1 MAAHDMPPCCLPWMP
16 HAHGKL
22 LSIGQAAEHR
32 LVSPSSRR
40 AAGGTPARDAALGAV
55 VEECVASKARLQAAI
70 TAAAL
75 PANFLDLLLNE
86 LGGPQ
91 QVAEMTGRWAV
102 GCVVRVCVG
111 WGGGGGGGGGFCC
124 LGLLLAGRRRHAG
137 QAPLLAGYSRAHM
150 C

>member
-1 MAAHDMPPCCLPWMP
+1 
-16 HAHGKL
+16 
-22 LSIGQAAEHR
+22 
-32 LVSPSSRR
+32 
-40 AAGGTPARDAALGAV
+40 
-55 VEECVASKARLQAAI
+55 VASRARLQAAI
-70 TAAAL
+70 AAAAL

-91 QVAEMTGRWAV
+91 EVAEMTGRWAV

-111 WGGGGGGGGGFCC
+111 WGGGGGGGGGGGVVGGGGGGGGGGGAWGGFCC

>member
-111 WGGGGGGGGGFCC
+111 WGGGGGGGGGFC
-124 LGLLLAGRRRHAG
+124 
-137 QAPLLAGYSRAHM
+137 
-150 C
+150 

>member
-1 MAAHDMPPCCLPWMP
+1 M
-16 HAHGKL
+16 GKP
-22 LSIGQAAEHR
+22 LSTAR
-32 LVSPSSRR
+32 SPRAPRR

-55 VEECVASKARLQAAI
+55 VEECVASRARLQAAI
-70 TAAAL
+70 AAAAL

-91 QVAEMTGRWAV
+91 EVAEMTGRWAV
-102 GCVVRVCVG
+102 GCVVRVCV
-111 WGGGGGGGGGFCC
+111 GGGGFCC